1 MDKKNYW
8 VIALMV
14 ALAVGLLAAVTLLRP
29 SGGQNGE
36 IVVTVDGAEYA
47 RVPLGQKQ
55 TLTVTQEDGSV
66 NVVEI
71 SERGAVMASSS
82 RNSAVQPMPTNT
94 TSARSTPRRRIQCVV
109 FSIALFPPFQRMQT
123 SPAIFQPDYSM
134 VIARNQMFQA
144 KFYKARLGRFPPQPR
159 LRFLGQ
165 SGNIVR

>member
-14 ALAVGLLAAVTLLRP
+14 ALAIGLLAAVTLLRP

-71 SERGAVMASSS
+71 SERGAVMASSTCH
-82 RNSAVQPMPTNT
+82 NHLCVQMGEVTLDNWETRPNQQFIICLPNRV
-94 TSARSTPRRRIQCVV
+94 SVELVV
-109 FSIALFPPFQRMQT
+109 
-123 SPAIFQPDYSM
+123 
-134 VIARNQMFQA
+134 
-144 KFYKARLGRFPPQPR
+144 KE
-159 LRFLGQ
+159 
-165 SGNIVR
+165 